1 MLRWEVVYKENTD
14 KMVVVVVQTSNSDLA
29 LNEQ

>member
-1 MLRWEVVYKENTD
+1 MLRWEVVYEENTD